1 MFSLQ
6 RLNKIDVVM
15 VMLVVLVVDNSVLGG
30 NPRTIHLPHFRHH
43 FHYPHCSIACL
54 INLLL
59 RRQIFGCHIH
69 LDAGNQ
75 YGTTSY

>member
-1 MFSLQ
+1 MFFLQ
-6 RLNKIDVVM
+6 RPNKIDVVM
-15 VMLVVLVVDNSVLGG
+15 VMVVVLGVDNSVLGG

-59 RRQIFGCHIH
+59 RRQIFVAIF
-69 LDAGNQ
+69 
-75 YGTTSY
+75 T